1 MATSDVLLYKN
12 KGVKMQSDPGWMTAA
27 ISALGA
33 SFTGLSTWAWLHTHK
48 RIDTVESK
56 VSGYVTN
63 EAFMQHTRTR
73 DERLDRIDAA
83 LNKQEDITGKL
94 FERLDEVMEKTEL
107 RFLTTEKE
115 NRTRHEVLLDG
126 QTRMLVAL
134 EGLKK

>member
-12 KGVKMQSDPGWMTAA
+12 KGTKMQSDPGWMTAA

-73 DERLDRIDAA
+73 DERLDKIDAA
-83 LNKQEDITGKL
+83 
-94 FERLDEVMEKTEL
+94 MEKTEM
-107 RFLTTEKE
+107 RFLIADKE
-115 NRTRHEVLLDG
+115 NRIRHEALLDG
-126 QTRMLVAL
+126 QTKMLVAL